1 MQPIN
6 SMAETTLIQLR
17 DVSRIDSNSG
27 RQLLSSLSL
36 TVCAGDKIGLVGASG
51 SGKST
56 LMRSIAMLDP
66 FSGELLH
73 REKPITD
80 DAIPRYRRK
89 VVYLSQRPFFTG
101 GTIEEN
107 LRLPFQFKSAKGSPT
122 SPSYQ
127 PDFVASE
134 LDAFELAPE
143 ILTRSSESLSGGE
156 QQMIALIRALLM
168 EPEVLLLDEPT
179 AALDPASREK
189 FEDRIHRWHHAS
201 NSATNREMN
210 EEKAYLWT
218 SHDPT
223 QVARMTHQVITM
235 NHGQLTA
242 TTEAAS
248 ATRDAREINGP
259 KKEQQLEP
267 SDD

>member
-1 MQPIN
+1 
-6 SMAETTLIQLR
+6 MAETTLIQLR

-36 TVCAGDKIGLVGASG
+36 TVLAGDRTGLMGASG

-56 LMRSIAMLDP
+56 LLRCIAMLDP
-66 FSGELLH
+66 FAGELLH
-73 REKPITD
+73 RENLITD
-80 DAIPRYRRK
+80 DAIPCYRRK

-107 LRLPFQFKSAKGSPT
+107 LRLPFQFKSAKSDGA

-127 PDFVASE
+127 PDLVAAE
-134 LDAFELAPE
+134 LDAFHLAPE
-143 ILTRSSESLSGGE
+143 ILKRSSESLSGGE

-179 AALDPASREK
+179 AALDPDSRDK
-189 FEDRIHRWHHAS
+189 FEGRIHRWHNAS
-201 NSATNREMN
+201 NNTTNKN
-210 EEKAYLWT
+210 PKEEKAYLWT

-223 QVARMTHQVITM
+223 QVNRMTQQIITM
-235 NHGQLTA
+235 DHGQLIQTTKTA
-242 TTEAAS
+242 SGTH
-248 ATRDAREINGP
+248 DACEINGP
-259 KKEQQLEP
+259 KNEQQVER

>member
-1 MQPIN
+1 MQPVN
-6 SMAETTLIQLR
+6 GMAETTLIQLR

-27 RQLLSSLSL
+27 RQLLNSLSL
-36 TVCAGDKIGLVGASG
+36 TVCAGDKVGLVGASG

-73 REKPITD
+73 RGSPITD
-80 DAIPRYRRK
+80 DAIPVYRRK

-107 LRLPFQFKSAKGSPT
+107 LRLPFQFKSAKNNLK

-127 PDFVASE
+127 PDLVAAE

-143 ILTRSSESLSGGE
+143 ILNRASESLSGGE
-156 QQMIALIRALLM
+156 QQMIALIRALLL

-179 AALDPASREK
+179 AALDPASRDK
-189 FEDRIHRWHHAS
+189 FEGRIHRWHNAS
-201 NSATNREMN
+201 NNTTNKN
-210 EEKAYLWT
+210 QKEEKAYLWT

-223 QVARMTHQVITM
+223 QIDRMTQQTITM
-235 NHGQLTA
+235 NHGQLMLTNETA
-242 TTEAAS
+242 SVTH
-248 ATRDAREINGP
+248 DAREINGP
-259 KKEQQLEP
+259 KNEQELEP